1 MALIHSF
8 FMVRQTIHKDTQEKT
23 LGNLLSILKYSIS
36 LILNSVKIINL
47 NYKGLMKK
55 IGNSSRILSL
65 TESMIIKVALIIV
78 NTTKR

>member
-8 FMVRQTIHKDTQEKT
+8 FRVRQTIHKHTQEKT
-23 LGNLLSILKYSIS
+23 LGNLLFIPKYSIT
-36 LILNSVKIINL
+36 LLLNSVKIIGS

-55 IGNSSRILSL
+55 IDNSSRILSL
-65 TESMIIKVALIIV
+65 TESTILKVALIIV

>member
-8 FMVRQTIHKDTQEKT
+8 FRDRQTIHKDTQEKT
-23 LGNLLSILKYSIS
+23 LGNLLSIPKYSIT
-36 LILNSVKIINL
+36 LLLNSVRIINS

-55 IGNSSRILSL
+55 ISNSSRILSL
-65 TESMIIKVALIIV
+65 AESIILKVVLIIV